1 MSREDLIIG
10 LDIGTTSIQVVVASK
25 KRTQET
31 PQIIGWGE
39 APSQGI
45 RRGVIVDIESAAA
58 AIREAFQ
65 KAINHAG
72 IKYGEAIVSMS
83 GDNVYVRPSR
93 GVIIVSRVDREI
105 SREDIQRALAQAEA
119 IPATPN
125 REILH
130 NLPREWTVD
139 GERGIKDPLGMTGV
153 KLEVDAL
160 IVEVGAQS
168 LKNLRKAVN
177 LSGIKIKELVLSPL
191 AASYAVL
198 SPRQKELGTLALDI
212 GGSVTGLV
220 IYEEGD
226 IYHAGILKYG
236 SAHVTHDL
244 VYGLQVDVDTAEKI
258 KKMHGSALVESTSS
272 KDMVDLKKLGGENS
286 IQRREIAT
294 ICEARLSEILELAQ
308 KELKKVGRSSMLPG
322 VVVLTGGG
330 SKIPRLD
337 KLAKRELG
345 LPVSRGVAQKISG
358 PEEIVQDPIFATAL
372 GLVIWGFDET
382 YKSGVGNS
390 DETRGGFLDWFKKTF
405 IP

>member
-93 GVIIVSRVDREI
+93 GVIIVSRADREI

-212 GGSVTGLV
+212 GGGGTRLV
-220 IYEEGD
+220 LFEQGGP
-226 IYHAGILKYG
+226 YH
-236 SAHVTHDL
+236 S
-244 VYGLQVDVDTAEKI
+244 
-258 KKMHGSALVESTSS
+258 
-272 KDMVDLKKLGGENS
+272 
-286 IQRREIAT
+286 
-294 ICEARLSEILELAQ
+294 
-308 KELKKVGRSSMLPG
+308 
-322 VVVLTGGG
+322 
-330 SKIPRLD
+330 
-337 KLAKRELG
+337 
-345 LPVSRGVAQKISG
+345 
-358 PEEIVQDPIFATAL
+358 PIF
-372 GLVIWGFDET
+372 
-382 YKSGVGNS
+382 
-390 DETRGGFLDWFKKTF
+390 
-405 IP
+405 